1 MTAKG
6 PELSAAVSQLLRAAG
21 LDTADP
27 ELVETPR
34 RVDELWRKEFLS
46 GYQMDPREIL
56 RDTIP
61 HAGSTEIVLLR
72 DLSFH
77 SMCPHH
83 LLPSQGKASVAF
95 LPAGRLVGLGQLA
108 RLVACFTQR
117 LVLQEHAGEQIAA
130 ALMELPAR
138 GAACVLE
145 ARHMCLAIKD
155 DRHDDAKV
163 VTSAFLGDFAT
174 RPDLQ
179 QRVLGG
185 REPAPRSPR

>member
-1 MTAKG
+1 MSEKG
-6 PELSAAVSQLLRAAG
+6 SEFSAAVAQLLSAAG

-27 ELVETPR
+27 DLVDTPR
-34 RVDELWRKEFLS
+34 RVDELWHEEILS
-46 GYQMDPREIL
+46 GYRMDPQEIL
-56 RDTIP
+56 GRTI
-61 HAGSTEIVLLR
+61 ADESATEMVLLC

-83 LLPSQGKASVAF
+83 LLPSQGKATVAF

-117 LVLQEHAGEQIAA
+117 LVLQEHAGDQIAA
-130 ALMELPAR
+130 ALMALPAR

-145 ARHMCLAIKD
+145 ARHMCLSIKG
-155 DRHDDAKV
+155 DRHDDATV
-163 VTSAFLGDFAT
+163 VTSAFLGEFAT

-185 REPAPRSPR
+185 RVAAPRLGR